1 MKRYTF
7 FSALFSLLGALVW
20 SQQAL
25 SQSVARHEETSP
37 AIVYSAGAWLPETTM
52 PWSGGRALYTVITPT
67 NRPQAAFAFTGTGV
81 DWIGYRGRYG
91 GVVLVYLDG
100 KLVTALDTYSA
111 TEEVSVVVYSARGLA
126 AGNHSLTI
134 ELTGARNP
142 LATNSETAVDA
153 FDVFR

>member
-1 MKRYTF
+1 MKKYAF
-7 FSALFSLLGALVW
+7 FSALFSLLGTLVW
-20 SQQAL
+20 SQPAL
-25 SQSVARHEETSP
+25 SQSVTRHEETDP
-37 AIVYSAGAWLPETTM
+37 AIVYSAGAWLPETTL
-52 PWSGGRALYTVITPT
+52 PWSGGRAVYTVITPT
-67 NRPQAAFAFTGTGV
+67 NRPQATFTFTGTGV

-100 KLVTALDTYSA
+100 LLVKAIDTYSA

-126 AGNHSLTI
+126 SRTHSLMI
-134 ELTGARNP
+134 ELTAARNP